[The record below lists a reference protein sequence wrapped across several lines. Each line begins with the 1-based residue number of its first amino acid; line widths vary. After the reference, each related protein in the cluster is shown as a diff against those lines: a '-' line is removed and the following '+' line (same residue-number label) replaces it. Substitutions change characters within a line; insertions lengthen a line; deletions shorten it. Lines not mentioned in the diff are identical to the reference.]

1 MAELKMKSKDLYWML
16 LCLDFKPDDVSK
28 SKHTILGINMFDKP
42 NKEAF
47 YIVIHFLF
55 EKLDP
60 ARTKEVFRHCW
71 PVNDRKRDAE
81 FCKGAVTWLKEIASK
96 VGDTFAPVAASQFR
110 SACGLRFMN
119 LMLCLAK
126 YVLLQTIKTFITESS
141 WVPEA
146 AAVPASSREMEFK
159 RFALV
164 KRRFQRAMME
174 QDLVIQL
181 YQKRAK
187 DLENSLKDLNAEKAY
202 YDALLEE
209 HNSGSDLQE
218 DIVTKTQKVRSLWSE
233 TDRILSTPAELQTVA
248 SVIHGQVDKYTLSG
262 EDLSVKIPTALR
274 ERIEQGSHQW
284 KDFKM
289 YEEEQPVLLGLLAV
303 FNKGLHILREEREK
317 FKCLRVHLQSIG
329 LEERP
334 LLFKDGQR
342 LGREDIGE
350 LKASIRSLQK
360 NWESKW
366 VHGLTSILEHDPVL
380 DFVSP
385 MPALSFEPALEA
397 SFETSVLSQYLCSLG
412 DLPDP
417 SESTAEM
424 TRTSSCLEPEPHQE
438 PELKIVSH
446 PDETRSDLLATER
459 CFSPFKTIGLQSSPL
474 LTSIRKDHSAK
485 TKAQIVDL
493 ECDNVTSQSSIR
505 KAHSAKTKAQIV
517 DLECDNLASQFAEAV
532 ITNSAKPKSDVDLGQ
547 LLNLISDPFTTG
559 RQLCR
564 TPESLSSYPIKDVR
578 SSWRRAV
585 EEGLAEKNEGSW
597 NLCDNSPCF
606 RNTMLEVNNS
616 YKGSN
621 SDVSFSCSPA
631 LALPDLQGASL
642 NGTIPWDSLKMEALS
657 YQNPSD
663 LITFNISEEELPDHL
678 ENYGSFNSD
687 CSTEGDFAHEQVEDL
702 TRTHARSLS
711 LIDVPLQSPQVGPK
725 PLSEKSQNSFIMSP
739 LHSAVFCS
747 SEQKLFSLDLDK
759 FESLSPPCPVE
770 NLHLPCLV
778 ELNLDE
784 IE

>member
-317 FKCLRVHLQSIG
+317 FKCLRV
-329 LEERP
+329 
-334 LLFKDGQR
+334 
-342 LGREDIGE
+342 
-350 LKASIRSLQK
+350 
-360 NWESKW
+360 
-366 VHGLTSILEHDPVL
+366 L

-412 DLPDP
+412 GK
-417 SESTAEM
+417 SA
-424 TRTSSCLEPEPHQE
+424 R
-438 PELKIVSH
+438 
-446 PDETRSDLLATER
+446 
-459 CFSPFKTIGLQSSPL
+459 
-474 LTSIRKDHSAK
+474 SIRKYSRDDQNK
-485 TKAQIVDL
+485 LLFGTTI
-493 ECDNVTSQSSIR
+493 ENV
-505 KAHSAKTKAQIV
+505 
-517 DLECDNLASQFAEAV
+517 
-532 ITNSAKPKSDVDLGQ
+532 
-547 LLNLISDPFTTG
+547 
-559 RQLCR
+559 
-564 TPESLSSYPIKDVR
+564 
-578 SSWRRAV
+578 
-585 EEGLAEKNEGSW
+585 
-597 NLCDNSPCF
+597 
-606 RNTMLEVNNS
+606 
-616 YKGSN
+616 
-621 SDVSFSCSPA
+621 
-631 LALPDLQGASL
+631 
-642 NGTIPWDSLKMEALS
+642 
-657 YQNPSD
+657 
-663 LITFNISEEELPDHL
+663 
-678 ENYGSFNSD
+678 
-687 CSTEGDFAHEQVEDL
+687 
-702 TRTHARSLS
+702 
-711 LIDVPLQSPQVGPK
+711 
-725 PLSEKSQNSFIMSP
+725 
-739 LHSAVFCS
+739 
-747 SEQKLFSLDLDK
+747 
-759 FESLSPPCPVE
+759 
-770 NLHLPCLV
+770 
-778 ELNLDE
+778 
-784 IE
+784 